1 MRRKQALAL
10 VAYASC
16 GLILAALDG
25 CWGRP
30 RVAFFHNLGIT
41 YKLTLP
47 SGEQVTITDAHGDSF
62 VDVDKVQRHVFYIS
76 YETAHDFEDLPALR
90 QEALRV
96 WAAYLPQIV
105 GIDYDS
111 AVVTAEKTDEG
122 GGEEGRPV
130 YLKRMS
136 DGTWQ
141 LQ

>member
-1 MRRKQALAL
+1 MQRTRALAL
-10 VAYASC
+10 IASASC
-16 GLILAALDG
+16 GLTLAALQG

-30 RVAFFHNLGIT
+30 RVAFFHNLGVI

-47 SGEQVTITDAHGDSF
+47 SGEQVTINDAHGDSF
-62 VDVDKVQRHVFYIS
+62 VDVDKVQRHIYYIS

-105 GIDYDS
+105 GADYDS
-111 AVVTAEKTDEG
+111 AVVTAEKTDDAG
-122 GGEEGRPV
+122 DEEGRPV
-130 YLKRMS
+130 YLKRMA